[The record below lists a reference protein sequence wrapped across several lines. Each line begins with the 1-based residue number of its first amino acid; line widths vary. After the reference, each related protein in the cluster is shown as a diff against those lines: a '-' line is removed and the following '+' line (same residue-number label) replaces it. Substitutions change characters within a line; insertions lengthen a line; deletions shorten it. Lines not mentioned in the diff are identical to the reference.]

1 MRLRALPSL
10 AGAALLALLTT
21 GSGWPVYDAANH
33 MENMRSA
40 TALTQLLQRH
50 DGQLLPDLRSILQV
64 EHDQYD
70 ALRTLLER
78 LGQPPGGGGL
88 TAPTVGPGQESP
100 GPNNATMWSW
110 GGLTNREGGTGTVFD
125 GRGALTIYGNL
136 GAGAWKDLVLGAWRR
151 WAEAARDIWLE
162 ELGAAAGWTEAEAAF
177 AQWLSRLSPGE
188 MRARRGEIARGLA
201 RLAVERWLEKGD
213 DRRDRLEVLAEVAA
227 RQGQEAQRPATV
239 VEALVQQTEAV
250 AQNTTTLVEGLRLQ
264 VEGAEAGLLL
274 QRTLVEEA
282 AEAARQRQRER
293 VLEWA
298 NVDAP

>member
-1 MRLRALPSL
+1 MSRPARELRWF
-10 AGAALLALLTT
+10 GVGLLALLTT

-33 MENMRSA
+33 LENMRSA

-64 EHDQYD
+64 EHDQYE
-70 ALRTLLER
+70 ALRTLLQRVGE
-78 LGQPPGGGGL
+78 PPGGGGGPDL
-88 TAPTVGPGQESP
+88 AVGPGLDNP
-100 GPNNATMWSW
+100 ALWSW

-125 GRGALTIYGNL
+125 GRGALTIYGQL

-201 RLAVERWLEKGD
+201 RLAVERWLEQGD
-213 DRRDRLEVLAEVAA
+213 DRRDRLQVLAEVAA
-227 RQGQEAQRPATV
+227 RQGREAQRPATV
-239 VEALVQQTEAV
+239 VEALVHQTEAV

-264 VEGAEAGLLL
+264 AEGAEASLLL

-298 NVDAP
+298 NIDAP